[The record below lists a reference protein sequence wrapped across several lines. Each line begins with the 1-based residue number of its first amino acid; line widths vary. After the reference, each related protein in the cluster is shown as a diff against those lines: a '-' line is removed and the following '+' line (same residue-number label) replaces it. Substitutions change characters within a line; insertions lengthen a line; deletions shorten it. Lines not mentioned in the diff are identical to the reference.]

1 MVANTVIAK
10 ENAISNNYL
19 TVTPG
24 KQIQC
29 CILLIKYKKY
39 IKGI

>member
-10 ENAISNNYL
+10 DNAISSNYL

-24 KQIQC
+24 KGNTV
-29 CILLIKYKKY
+29 LYTTY
-39 IKGI
+39 